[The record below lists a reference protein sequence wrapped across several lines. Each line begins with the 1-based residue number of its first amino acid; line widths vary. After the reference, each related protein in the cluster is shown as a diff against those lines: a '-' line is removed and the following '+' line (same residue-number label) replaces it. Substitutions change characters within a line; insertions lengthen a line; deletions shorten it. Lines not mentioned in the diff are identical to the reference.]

1 MLSILLVFSFQNH
14 PELNTAGITLD
25 DIKQRVSIMNG
36 AKKLMFGSQK
46 NEIPVQKVK
55 KGKKETYQKPKQDK
69 APVKKIKEEE
79 SVENKP
85 LLPNIKIK
93 CEREESDSES
103 STFLDPV
110 TSPKQTNKK
119 ILEPVEIKQEIS
131 DIRYFFT
138 SFTLFKN
145 TIYFSTYW

>member
-1 MLSILLVFSFQNH
+1 
-14 PELNTAGITLD
+14 
-25 DIKQRVSIMNG
+25 
-36 AKKLMFGSQK
+36 MFGGQK

-55 KGKKETYQKPKQDK
+55 KGKKETYQKQKQDK

-79 SVENKP
+79 NVENKP

-103 STFLDPV
+103 SSFLDPV

-131 DIRYFFT
+131 DTRYYINDHYLSIFE
-138 SFTLFKN
+138 
-145 TIYFSTYW
+145 YFY